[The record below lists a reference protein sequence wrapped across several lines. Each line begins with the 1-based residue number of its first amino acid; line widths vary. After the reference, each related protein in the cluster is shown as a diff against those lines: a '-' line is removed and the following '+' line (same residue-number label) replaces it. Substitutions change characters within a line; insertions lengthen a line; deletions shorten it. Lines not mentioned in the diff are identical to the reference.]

1 MRTTIA
7 KILTF
12 DAAHSLPDHLG
23 KCRNVH
29 GHTYT
34 LEVAVEGSVNSG
46 GPTDG
51 MIMDFADLS
60 SRVAELVVDPL
71 DHRYLNDLFDFAPT
85 AEALAAWA
93 MVTLR
98 DAGLAVVRVR
108 LWETPTS
115 YAEVVV

>member
-1 MRTTIA
+1 MRTTIT

-12 DAAHSLPDHLG
+12 DAAHSLPEHLG

-34 LEVAVEGSVNSG
+34 LEVTIEGTLDSG

-51 MIMDFADLS
+51 MVMDFADLS
-60 SRVAELVVDPL
+60 SRVTELVVDPL
-71 DHRYLNDLFDFAPT
+71 DHCYLNDLFDFAPT
-85 AEALAAWA
+85 AETVAKWAL
-93 MVTLR
+93 VTLQE
-98 DAGLAVVRVR
+98 AGLPVVRVR

-115 YAEVVV
+115 YAEVSV

>member
-1 MRTTIA
+1 MRTTIT
-7 KILTF
+7 KIFTF
-12 DAAHSLPDHLG
+12 DSAHSLPEHLG

-34 LEVAVEGSVNSG
+34 MEVAVEGPVDHG

-51 MIMDFADLS
+51 MVMDFADLRA
-60 SRVAELVVDPL
+60 RVAELVVGPL

-85 AEALAAWA
+85 AEALASWA
-93 MVTLR
+93 MLTLR
-98 DAGLAVVRVR
+98 EAGLAVVRVR

-115 YAEVVV
+115 YAEVSI